1 MCRSILPLDLTLAD
15 LAREVVHDEGLI
27 VDVVSLLDVL
37 PPLDKPLYK
46 QTDIAKSNEYTGHLR
61 LCSTQAKS
69 ALYLAA
75 PALGLAV
82 QVVAPALASV
92 RIDAM
97 LAKFGCVYG

>member
-1 MCRSILPLDLTLAD
+1 M
-15 LAREVVHDEGLI
+15 
-27 VDVVSLLDVL
+27 
-37 PPLDKPLYK
+37 
-46 QTDIAKSNEYTGHLR
+46 
-61 LCSTQAKS
+61 STQTIYVFAVHKAKS

-82 QVVAPALASV
+82 QVVAPTLASV